1 MTVLVEGRAEY
12 MDQVPVRLSKS
23 LRASHMVKQAGSL
36 LDSRGQVGIKFKVVI
51 RTFTVNKDSSIHAL
65 GHVLFELIEKST
77 ACYVQFS
84 IFQIL
89 HCISKHTLQL
99 RTSLSLASNVQFLDF
114 LG

>member
-1 MTVLVEGRAEY
+1 

-23 LRASHMVKQAGSL
+23 LQASHMVKQAGSL

-84 IFQIL
+84 IFQKFSIFQNY
-89 HCISKHTLQL
+89 T
-99 RTSLSLASNVQFLDF
+99 AFLNTPF
-114 LG
+114 NFKPH